1 MGLLATLYGS
11 GTMAYVGGGFGAA
24 GLHSVL
30 EPAAWGIPV
39 AFGPRWRNS
48 RDAALL
54 LEAGAG
60 TALPRAW
67 MGRARVALQQCWEE
81 WIANEE
87 GRRAQGQ
94 RAREVVERGLGASA
108 RSAEM
113 LAGLISARPL
123 RRSPRAARSAPPSTP

>member
-1 MGLLATLYGS
+1 
-11 GTMAYVGGGFGAA
+11 MAYVGGGFGAA

-30 EPAAWGIPV
+30 EPAAWGVPV

-54 LEAGAG
+54 LDAGGG
-60 TALPRAW
+60 TALPHSW
-67 MGRARVALQQCWEE
+67 MGRAVIALQRRWERWMVDE
-81 WIANEE
+81 DW
-87 GRRAQGQ
+87 RRAQGQ
-94 RAREVVERGLGASA
+94 RAREVVERGMGASA

-123 RRSPRAARSAPPSTP
+123 RRSLRGARSAPPSTQ

>member
-11 GTMAYVGGGFGAA
+11 GTTAYVGGGFGAA

-39 AFGPRWRNS
+39 AFGPRWHNS

-60 TALPRAW
+60 TALPRSW
-67 MGRARVALQQCWEE
+67 IGRAKAALQLQWER
-81 WIANEE
+81 WIVDEE
-87 GRRAQGQ
+87 GRSAQGQ
-94 RAREVVERGLGASA
+94 RAREVVERGLGAST
-108 RSAEM
+108 RSAAM
-113 LAGLISARPL
+113 LAGLILARPL